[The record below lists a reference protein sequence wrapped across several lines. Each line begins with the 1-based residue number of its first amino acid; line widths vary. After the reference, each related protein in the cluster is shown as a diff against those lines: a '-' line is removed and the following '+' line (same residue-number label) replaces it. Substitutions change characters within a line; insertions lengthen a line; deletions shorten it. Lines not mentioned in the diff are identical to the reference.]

1 MRPIQKYSLNLGEI
15 LRLVGATS
23 TMSEPELSE
32 ISITGATHRDS
43 GVESGDLFL
52 AIPGTKHHG
61 ANFARK
67 AKENGALAM
76 LSDQDGAKIFG
87 ELPTL
92 IVKNP
97 REAAA
102 MIVAALYREPMRD
115 LHSIGITGTNGKTT
129 VTTLLHQI
137 FQLAGRESGLIG
149 TVETRIGRESFKS
162 ERTTPEASELQALA
176 AVMKERHIRHLVMEV
191 SSHAMSMQRM
201 KGAHF
206 SFVGFTNL
214 TQDHLDFHGGMQEYF
229 EAKSKLFTF
238 EFADLGFINI
248 DDKYGQILEDTSEI
262 PTISLSRSNK
272 DAEWHYV
279 NSSDEK
285 SGVRVQIRGTGG
297 ILIETM
303 TPLRGGYNL
312 DNLLMAIAIAHE
324 AGVDPVEIAAIIPKV
339 HGAPGRLDSVNV
351 GQGFGAFVDYA
362 HTPDAVSN
370 VLRAAKEF
378 TTGKVIAV
386 LGCGGDRDAS
396 KRPLMGKAL
405 IQNCDVSIFTS
416 DNPRSE
422 NPEAILKDMVGDL
435 HVTSPSK
442 VMSDRAQAI
451 EYAVS
456 LAGDGDCVLIL
467 GKGHE
472 SGQEV
477 AGVITPFDDKFLLA
491 NSIEAKR

>member
-1 MRPIQKYSLNLGEI
+1 MRPIEKYSLNLEEI
-15 LRLVGATS
+15 VRLVGATS
-23 TMSEPELSE
+23 TISNQELSK
-32 ISITGATHRDS
+32 IYITGATHSDS
-43 GVESGDLFL
+43 HVEEGDLFL
-52 AIPGTKHHG
+52 AIPGAKHHG
-61 ANFARK
+61 ASFALK
-67 AKENGALAM
+67 AKEGGAIAM
-76 LSDQDGAKIFG
+76 LTDEEGAKIFG
-87 ELPTL
+87 DLPTL

-97 REAAA
+97 RESAAI
-102 MIVAALYREPMRD
+102 IVAALYRQPMRD

-137 FQLAGRESGLIG
+137 FQLAGRETGLIG

-162 ERTTPEASELQALA
+162 ERTTPEASDLHALA
-176 AVMKERHIRHLVMEV
+176 AVMKERHMRHLVMEV
-191 SSHAMSMQRM
+191 SSHAMTMQRM

-206 SFVGFTNL
+206 TYVGFTNL

-248 DDKYGQILEDTSEI
+248 DDKYGQILVDSCEI
-262 PTISLSRSNK
+262 PTITLSRLNK
-272 DAEWHYV
+272 SAKWHFV
-279 NSSDEK
+279 DFSDEP

-297 ILIETM
+297 ILIET
-303 TPLRGGYNL
+303 TSPLRGGYNL
-312 DNLLMAIAIAHE
+312 DNLLMAVAIAYE
-324 AGVDPVEIAAIIPKV
+324 AGVDPVEIATIIPKL
-339 HGAPGRLDSVNV
+339 HGAPGRLDAVIL

-362 HTPDAVSN
+362 HTPDAVSS

-378 TTGKVIAV
+378 TSGKVIAV
-386 LGCGGDRDAS
+386 LGCGGDRDRS
-396 KRPLMGKAL
+396 KRPLMGEAL
-405 IQNCDVSIFTS
+405 VKNCDVSIFTS

-442 VMSDRAQAI
+442 VVSDRAQAI

-477 AGVITPFDDKFLLA
+477 AGVITPFDDKLILA